1 MTNTQYSFRSNQ
13 EEDLS
18 SYGAV
23 PAGEYPV
30 ETTSCNIKQTK
41 AGIETGV
48 GMMFEVT
55 QKILAP
61 TNVAGTLVTFRLNI
75 ENANPKAQGIGR
87 SQLKNLSQS
96 SGVPDWDDAR
106 QLIGR
111 KLMAKVKLIEATEL
125 YPEKNDIVR
134 WNRMETADDMPFQN
148 QEPQQAP
155 QQATAPAPSLPGG
168 NTQAPPEPWKQ
179 REAQPA

>member
-13 EEDLS
+13 EDDLTTF
-18 SYGAV
+18 GAV

-30 ETTSCNIKQTK
+30 ETVKCEIKQTK

-48 GMMFEVT
+48 GLMFEVQ
-55 QKILAP
+55 QKVLAP
-61 TNVAGTLVTFRLNI
+61 ENVKGTMMFFRLNI
-75 ENANPKAQGIGR
+75 ENANRKAQGIGR

-111 KLMAKVKLIEATEL
+111 KMMAKVKLIEATEL
-125 YPEKNDIVR
+125 YPEKNDIVK
-134 WNRMETADDMPFQN
+134 WSQMETADDMPFQN

-155 QQATAPAPSLPGG
+155 QQASAPAPSLPGG